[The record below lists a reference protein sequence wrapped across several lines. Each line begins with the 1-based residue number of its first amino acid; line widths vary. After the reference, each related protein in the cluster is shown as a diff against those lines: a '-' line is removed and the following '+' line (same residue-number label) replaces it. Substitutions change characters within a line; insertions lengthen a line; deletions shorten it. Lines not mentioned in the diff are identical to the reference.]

1 MKMIKIMIPAG
12 YAKSIQHVEVSLKTA
27 KGVKK
32 LKLDPTI
39 YESIQKERVS
49 VGDVIY
55 IESNTG
61 SVRVRMENLLSF
73 LLLFIKP
80 QRLFWLSY
88 FVYQVCFFKN
98 SKMTL

>member
-1 MKMIKIMIPAG
+1 MIYECFFNLG
-12 YAKSIQHVEVSLKTA
+12 YAKAVQHVEVSLKTA

-49 VGDVIY
+49 IGDVIY

-61 SVRVRMENLLSF
+61 AVRVRGSF
-73 LLLFIKP
+73 
-80 QRLFWLSY
+80 RL
-88 FVYQVCFFKN
+88 
-98 SKMTL
+98 